1 MATSGTFKTS
11 AYEGACLQFDWT
23 LKSQSVANNQSVI
36 SWTLKGAG
44 IKSGYWYMAGPF
56 KCTVNGTVVYQS
68 NTRIKLF
75 TGTVVASGELAIGH
89 DTNGSKSFSA
99 YTECAIYTS
108 AVNCKGSGSWS
119 LPDIG
124 RASQPSLNTW
134 PNNSPNFNIG
144 DTIVVHM
151 NRKSTVFTHTV
162 VLKLGSYSYTIG
174 KGVTDNI
181 SLDTDKIAS
190 SLYAQMPNS
199 NSMTG
204 EIVVTT
210 YSGSTAI
217 GTSSCA
223 IIAHVVNSNPTF
235 DVSYEDSNSK
245 TVAITENNQYI
256 IRNNSTLKISVSNAK
271 ALNSATLKTLTAVV
285 NGNAYTG
292 SLNGST
298 GVINVGV
305 VNVSYDT
312 EVAVKIVDSRGNV
325 SQKNITV
332 LVYDWTLPSAI
343 IKLNRKSN
351 YYSESILNVNANYAS
366 IGGKNSVTIKYRT
379 KKVASSTFSTY
390 TTIQDNTDANFTAD
404 NEFEWNVQ
412 VNAADKLGN
421 TTYNLILP
429 KGIPIAYIDTQKNSF
444 GVNCFPKNDK
454 SLEINGKTVFDMVYP
469 VGSIYMSVNATSP
482 ATIFGG
488 TWEQIKDKF
497 LLSAGDMYKA
507 GATGG
512 EATHTLTKSEIPNYT
527 IGSIPEAVP
536 DNHDNW
542 RNGGITGDN
551 LGNASSSKK
560 GVANNN
566 EVLTIN
572 SGPQWSY
579 KISTDGGGQ
588 PHNNMPPYIAVYIW
602 QRTA

>member
-11 AYEGACLQFDWT
+11 AYDGACLQFDWS
-23 LKSQSVANNQSVI
+23 LKSQSTVNNQSVI

-68 NTRIKLF
+68 NTRIKLY

-89 DTNGSKSFSA
+89 DTNGAKSFSA
-99 YTECAIYTS
+99 YAECAIYVTS
-108 AVNCKGSGSWS
+108 VNCKGSGSWS

-134 PNNSPNFNIG
+134 PNNSPDFNIG

-174 KGVTDNI
+174 TGVTDNI
-181 SLDTDKIAS
+181 TLDTDKIAS

-204 EIVVTT
+204 EITVTT
-210 YSGSTAI
+210 YSGSAVI
-217 GTSSCA
+217 GTSSCT
-223 IIAHVVNSNPTF
+223 IIAHVVNSNPVF
-235 DVSYEDSNSK
+235 DVGYSDTNSA

-256 IRNNSTLKISVSNAK
+256 IRNNSALEISISNAQ
-271 ALNSATLKTLTAVV
+271 ALNSATLKSITAVV

-292 SLNGST
+292 TLSGST
-298 GVINVGV
+298 GTINVGV

-325 SQKNITV
+325 GQKNITV

-366 IGGKNSVTIKYRT
+366 IGGKNTVTIRYRT
-379 KKVASSTFSTY
+379 KKVSDSSYGSYATV
-390 TTIQDNTDANFTAD
+390 QNNTDASFTAD
-404 NEFEWNVQ
+404 NKYEWNVQ
-412 VNAADKLGN
+412 VEVSDLIGK
-421 TTYNLILP
+421 TTYNLILS
-429 KGIPIAYIDTQKNSF
+429 KGIPITYTDIKKYSF
-444 GVNCFPKNDK
+444 GVNCFPKYKN
-454 SLEINGKTVFDMVYP
+454 SLEVNGVCISGQVLYNSANGTAGTVTLSDSVENYTYIEIFYRSSGDNACGSVKVFSPNGKLVHL
-469 VGSIYMSVNATSP
+469 G
-482 ATIFGG
+482 TI
-488 TWEQIKDKF
+488 
-497 LLSAGDMYKA
+497 
-507 GATGG
+507 
-512 EATHTLTKSEIPNYT
+512 H
-527 IGSIPEAVP
+527 
-536 DNHDNW
+536 
-542 RNGGITGDN
+542 
-551 LGNASSSKK
+551 
-560 GVANNN
+560 
-566 EVLTIN
+566 
-572 SGPQWSY
+572 
-579 KISTDGGGQ
+579 
-588 PHNNMPPYIAVYIW
+588 YIADYDYAKFALVNVSGSMITFSQNYQITLKNNGSVYSAENAIYIT
-602 QRTA
+602 RVVGY

>member
-11 AYEGACLQFDWT
+11 AYDGACLQFDWS
-23 LKSQSVANNQSVI
+23 LKSQSTVNNQSVI

-68 NTRIKLF
+68 NTRIKLY
-75 TGTVVASGELAIGH
+75 TGTVVAYGELAIGH
-89 DTNGSKSFSA
+89 DTNGEKSFSA
-99 YTECAIYTS
+99 YAECAIYTS
-108 AVNCKGSGSWS
+108 AVNCKGSGSWN

-190 SLYAQMPNS
+190 SLYAQMPND
-199 NSMTG
+199 NEMTG

-210 YSGSTAI
+210 YSGSTVI
-217 GTSSCA
+217 GASSCA

-256 IRNNSTLKISVSNAK
+256 IRNNSTLKISVSNAQ
-271 ALNSATLKTLTAVV
+271 ALNSATLKSITAVV

-292 SLNGST
+292 MLNDST
-298 GVINVGV
+298 GV
-305 VNVSYDT
+305 VNVGTVNISSDAKVT
-312 EVAVKIVDSRGNV
+312 VKLTDSRGNEGIRE
-325 SQKNITV
+325 ITV

-351 YYSESILNVNANYAS
+351 YYSESILNVNANYSS
-366 IGGKNSVTIKYRT
+366 IGGKNEVTIKYRT
-379 KKVASSTFSTY
+379 KKVANSTY
-390 TTIQDNTDANFTAD
+390 STYATIQNNTDTNFTAD
-404 NEFEWNVQ
+404 NEYEWNVQ
-412 VNAADKLGN
+412 INVADKLGN

-429 KGIPIAYIDTQKNSF
+429 KGIPIAYVDIKKNSF
-444 GVNCFPKNDK
+444 GVNCFPKHDK
-454 SLEINGKTVFDMVYP
+454 SFEVNGVCLSGKVLYNSAGGTAGTVTLSDSAENYTYLEIFYRSSGDNACGSVKVFSPNGKLVHL
-469 VGSIYMSVNATSP
+469 G
-482 ATIFGG
+482 TI
-488 TWEQIKDKF
+488 
-497 LLSAGDMYKA
+497 
-507 GATGG
+507 
-512 EATHTLTKSEIPNYT
+512 H
-527 IGSIPEAVP
+527 
-536 DNHDNW
+536 
-542 RNGGITGDN
+542 
-551 LGNASSSKK
+551 
-560 GVANNN
+560 
-566 EVLTIN
+566 
-572 SGPQWSY
+572 
-579 KISTDGGGQ
+579 
-588 PHNNMPPYIAVYIW
+588 YIADYDYAKFALVSVSGAMITFSQNYQIILKNNGSEYSAENAIFIT
-602 QRTA
+602 RVVGY

>member
-68 NTRIKLF
+68 SGRIKLY
-75 TGTVVASGELAIGH
+75 TGTLVASGEIAIGH
-89 DTNGSKSFSA
+89 DNNGSKSFSA
-99 YTECAIYTS
+99 YAECAIYTS

-124 RASQPSLNTW
+124 RASKPSLKTW

-151 NRKSTVFTHTV
+151 NRKSSVFTHTV

-174 KGVTDNI
+174 TGVTDNI

-199 NSMTG
+199 NEMTG

-210 YSGSTAI
+210 YSGSAVI
-217 GTSSCA
+217 GTSSCT

-235 DVSYEDSNSK
+235 NVEYEDSNSK
-245 TVAITENNQYI
+245 TVAITGDNQYI
-256 IRNNSTLKISVSNAK
+256 IRNNSALEISVNNAQ
-271 ALNSATLKTLTAVV
+271 ALNSATLKTITAVI

-298 GVINVGV
+298 CVINVGM
-305 VNVSYDT
+305 VNISSDAKVT
-312 EVAVKIVDSRGNV
+312 VKIVDSRGNEGI
-325 SQKNITV
+325 SEITV

-351 YYSESILNVNANYAS
+351 YYSETILNVNANYSS
-366 IGGKNSVTIKYRT
+366 IGGKNEVTIKFRT
-379 KKVASSTFSTY
+379 KKVANSTFSTY
-390 TTIQDNTDANFTAD
+390 TTIQDNADATFTAD
-404 NEFEWNVQ
+404 NEYEWNVQ
-412 VNAADKLGN
+412 VEVSDLIGK

-429 KGIPIAYIDTQKNSF
+429 KGIPITYTDIKKYSF
-444 GVNCFPKNDK
+444 GVNCFPKHNN
-454 SLEINGKTVFDMVYP
+454 SLEVNGVCISGNVLYNSAGGTAGTVTLSDSAENYTYLEIFYRSSGDNACGSVKVFSPNGKLVHL
-469 VGSIYMSVNATSP
+469 G
-482 ATIFGG
+482 TI
-488 TWEQIKDKF
+488 
-497 LLSAGDMYKA
+497 
-507 GATGG
+507 
-512 EATHTLTKSEIPNYT
+512 H
-527 IGSIPEAVP
+527 
-536 DNHDNW
+536 
-542 RNGGITGDN
+542 
-551 LGNASSSKK
+551 
-560 GVANNN
+560 
-566 EVLTIN
+566 
-572 SGPQWSY
+572 
-579 KISTDGGGQ
+579 
-588 PHNNMPPYIAVYIW
+588 YIADYDYAKFALVNVSGSMITFSQNYQITLKSNGSTYSAENAIYIT
-602 QRTA
+602 RVVGY

>member
-11 AYEGACLQFDWT
+11 AYDGACLQFDWS
-23 LKSQSVANNQSVI
+23 LKSQSTVNNQSVI

-68 NTRIKLF
+68 NTRIKLY

-89 DTNGSKSFSA
+89 DTNGAKSFSA
-99 YTECAIYTS
+99 YAECAIYVTS
-108 AVNCKGSGSWS
+108 VNCKGSGSWS

-134 PNNSPNFNIG
+134 PNNSPDFNIG

-174 KGVTDNI
+174 TGVTDNI
-181 SLDTDKIAS
+181 TLDTDKIAS

-204 EIVVTT
+204 EITVTT
-210 YSGSTAI
+210 YSGSTVI

-235 DVSYEDSNSK
+235 DVMYSDTNSA
-245 TVAITENNQYI
+245 TVAITGNNQYI
-256 IRNNSTLKISVSNAK
+256 IRNNSTLQISVSNAK

-285 NGNAYTG
+285 NGNTYTG
-292 SLNGST
+292 TLNGST

-312 EVAVKIVDSRGNV
+312 EVTVKLTDSRGNEGIRE
-325 SQKNITV
+325 ITV

-343 IKLNRKSN
+343 IKLTRKNN

-366 IGGKNSVTIKYRT
+366 IGGKNTVAIRYRT
-379 KKVASSTFSTY
+379 KKVSDSSYGSY
-390 TTIQDNTDANFTAD
+390 ATIQNNTDANFTAD
-404 NEFEWNVQ
+404 NSYEWNVQ
-412 VNAADKLGN
+412 VEVSDRIGK
-421 TTYNLILP
+421 TTYNLILA
-429 KGIPIAYIDTQKNSF
+429 KGIPITYTDILKSSF
-444 GVNCFPKNDK
+444 GVNCFPKHDK
-454 SLEINGKTVFDMVYP
+454 SLEVNGVCISGKVLYNSASGTAGTVTLSDSAENYTYLEIFYRSSGDNACGSVKVFSPNGKLVHL
-469 VGSIYMSVNATSP
+469 G
-482 ATIFGG
+482 TI
-488 TWEQIKDKF
+488 
-497 LLSAGDMYKA
+497 
-507 GATGG
+507 
-512 EATHTLTKSEIPNYT
+512 H
-527 IGSIPEAVP
+527 
-536 DNHDNW
+536 
-542 RNGGITGDN
+542 
-551 LGNASSSKK
+551 
-560 GVANNN
+560 
-566 EVLTIN
+566 
-572 SGPQWSY
+572 
-579 KISTDGGGQ
+579 
-588 PHNNMPPYIAVYIW
+588 YIADYDYAKFALVSVSGSMITFSQNYQIILKNNGSVYSAENAIFIT
-602 QRTA
+602 RVVGY

>member
-11 AYEGACLQFDWT
+11 AYDGACLQFDWS
-23 LKSQSVANNQSVI
+23 LKSQSTVNNQSVI

-68 NTRIKLF
+68 NTRIKLY

-89 DTNGSKSFSA
+89 DTNGAKSFSA
-99 YTECAIYTS
+99 YAECAIYVTS
-108 AVNCKGSGSWS
+108 VNCKGSGSWS

-134 PNNSPNFNIG
+134 PNNSPDFNIG

-174 KGVTDNI
+174 TGVTDNI
-181 SLDTDKIAS
+181 TLDTDRIAS

-204 EIVVTT
+204 EIAVTT
-210 YSGSTAI
+210 YSGSTVI

-223 IIAHVVNSNPTF
+223 IIAHVVNSNPTL
-235 DVSYEDSNSK
+235 DASYEDSNSA
-245 TVAITENNQYI
+245 TVAITGDNQYI
-256 IRNNSTLKISVSNAK
+256 IRNNSTLKISVSNAQ

-292 SLNGST
+292 TLKGYT

-312 EVAVKIVDSRGNV
+312 EVTVKIVDSRGNV
-325 SQKNITV
+325 GQKKITV

-351 YYSESILNVNANYAS
+351 YYSESVLNVNANYAS
-366 IGGKNSVTIKYRT
+366 IGGKNTVTIRYRT
-379 KKVASSTFSTY
+379 KKVSDSSYGSY
-390 TTIQDNTDANFTAD
+390 ATIQNNTDTNFTAD
-404 NEFEWNVQ
+404 NEYEWNVQ
-412 VNAADKLGN
+412 VEVSDRIGK

-429 KGIPIAYIDTQKNSF
+429 KGIPVTYVDIKKYSF
-444 GVNCFPKNDK
+444 GVNCFPKHDK
-454 SLEINGKTVFDMVYP
+454 SLEVNGVCISGNVLYNSAGGTAGTVTLSDSAENYTYLEIFYRSSGDNACGSVKVFSPNGKLVHLGTIHHVADYDYAKFALVSVSGEMITFSQNYQIILKNNGSTYSAENAIFITRV
-469 VGSIYMSVNATSP
+469 VGY
-482 ATIFGG
+482 
-488 TWEQIKDKF
+488 
-497 LLSAGDMYKA
+497 
-507 GATGG
+507 
-512 EATHTLTKSEIPNYT
+512 
-527 IGSIPEAVP
+527 
-536 DNHDNW
+536 
-542 RNGGITGDN
+542 
-551 LGNASSSKK
+551 
-560 GVANNN
+560 
-566 EVLTIN
+566 
-572 SGPQWSY
+572 
-579 KISTDGGGQ
+579 
-588 PHNNMPPYIAVYIW
+588 
-602 QRTA
+602 

>member
-11 AYEGACLQFDWT
+11 AYDGACLQFDWS
-23 LKSQSVANNQSVI
+23 LKSQSIVNNQSVI

-68 NTRIKLF
+68 NTRIKLY

-99 YTECAIYTS
+99 YAECAIYVTS
-108 AVNCKGSGSWS
+108 VNCKGSGSWS

-134 PNNSPNFNIG
+134 PNNSPDFNIG

-174 KGVTDNI
+174 TGVTDNI
-181 SLDTDKIAS
+181 TLDTDMIAS
-190 SLYAQMPNS
+190 NLYAQMPNN

-204 EIVVTT
+204 EIAVTT
-210 YSGSTAI
+210 YSGSTVI

-223 IIAHVVNSNPTF
+223 IIAHVVNSNPTL
-235 DVSYEDSNSK
+235 DASYEDSNSA
-245 TVAITENNQYI
+245 TVAITGDNQYI
-256 IRNNSTLKISVSNAK
+256 IRNNSTLKISVSNAQ

-292 SLNGST
+292 TLKGST

-312 EVAVKIVDSRGNV
+312 EVTVKIVDSRGNV
-325 SQKNITV
+325 GQKKITV
-332 LVYDWTLPSAI
+332 LVYDWSLPSAI

-351 YYSESILNVNANYAS
+351 YYSESVLNVNANYAS
-366 IGGKNSVTIKYRT
+366 IGGKNTVTIRYRT
-379 KKVASSTFSTY
+379 KKVSDSSYGSY
-390 TTIQDNTDANFTAD
+390 ATIQNNTDTNFTAD
-404 NEFEWNVQ
+404 NEYEWNVQ
-412 VNAADKLGN
+412 IEVSDRIGK

-429 KGIPIAYIDTQKNSF
+429 KGIPVTYIDIKKYSF
-444 GVNCFPKNDK
+444 GVNCFPKHDK
-454 SLEINGKTVFDMVYP
+454 SLEVNGVCISGNVLYNSASGTAGTVTLSDSAENYTYLEIFYRSSGDNACGSVKVFSPNGKLVHL
-469 VGSIYMSVNATSP
+469 G
-482 ATIFGG
+482 TI
-488 TWEQIKDKF
+488 
-497 LLSAGDMYKA
+497 
-507 GATGG
+507 
-512 EATHTLTKSEIPNYT
+512 H
-527 IGSIPEAVP
+527 
-536 DNHDNW
+536 
-542 RNGGITGDN
+542 
-551 LGNASSSKK
+551 
-560 GVANNN
+560 
-566 EVLTIN
+566 
-572 SGPQWSY
+572 
-579 KISTDGGGQ
+579 
-588 PHNNMPPYIAVYIW
+588 YIADYDYAKFALVSVSGSMITFSQNYQITLKNNGSLYSAENAIFIT
-602 QRTA
+602 RVVGY

>member
-1 MATSGTFKTS
+1 MATSGKFKTS

-23 LKSQSVANNQSVI
+23 LKSQSTANNQSVI

-44 IKSGYWYMAGPF
+44 IQSGYWYMAGPF
-56 KCTVNGTVVYQS
+56 KCVINGTTVYQS
-68 NTRIKLF
+68 SARIKLY
-75 TGTVVASGELAIGH
+75 TGTLVASGELAIGH
-89 DTNGSKSFSA
+89 DNNGEKSFSA
-99 YTECAIYTS
+99 YAECAIYTS

-134 PNNSPNFNIG
+134 PNNSPNFNVG

-174 KGVTDNI
+174 TGVTDNI
-181 SLDTDKIAS
+181 SLDTDIIAS

-204 EIVVTT
+204 EIAVTT
-210 YSGSTAI
+210 YSGDTVI

-256 IRNNSTLKISVSNAK
+256 IRNNSTLKISVSNAQ
-271 ALNSATLKTLTAVV
+271 ALNSATLKSITAVV

-292 SLNGST
+292 TLNGST
-298 GVINVGV
+298 GVVNVGM
-305 VNVSYDT
+305 VNISSDAKVI
-312 EVAVKIVDSRGNV
+312 VKLTDSRGNEGIRE
-325 SQKNITV
+325 ITV

-366 IGGKNSVTIKYRT
+366 IGGKNEVTIKYRT
-379 KKVASSTFSTY
+379 KKVANSTYSTY
-390 TTIQDNTDANFTAD
+390 TAIQNNSDANFTAD
-404 NEFEWNVQ
+404 NEYEWNVQ
-412 VNAADKLGN
+412 VNVADKLGS
-421 TTYNLILP
+421 TTYNLLLP
-429 KGIPIAYIDTQKNSF
+429 RGIPIAYVDTKKNSF
-444 GVNCFPKNDK
+444 GVNCFPKNEK

-469 VGSIYMSVNATSP
+469 VGSVYVSVNSTSP
-482 ATIFGG
+482 ATLFGG
-488 TWEQIKDKF
+488 TWVQIKDKF
-497 LLSAGDMYKA
+497 LLSAGDTYKA

-512 EATHTLTKSEIPNYT
+512 EATHVLTVDEMPRHNH
-527 IGSIPEAVP
+527 SI
-536 DNHDNW
+536 
-542 RNGGITGDN
+542 DN
-551 LGNASSSKK
+551 LNASGSTTPYMTVQAQEKK
-560 GVANNN
+560 GYGGNVQ
-566 EVLTIN
+566 TFF
-572 SGPQWSY
+572 
-579 KISTDGGGQ
+579 TGGGQ
-588 PHNNMPPYIAVYIW
+588 AHNNMPPYIVVYIW

>member
-11 AYEGACLQFDWT
+11 AYDGACLQFDWS
-23 LKSQSVANNQSVI
+23 LKSQSTVNNQSVI

-68 NTRIKLF
+68 NTRIKLY

-89 DTNGSKSFSA
+89 DTNGAKSFSA
-99 YTECAIYTS
+99 YAECAIYVTS
-108 AVNCKGSGSWS
+108 VNCKGSGSWS

-134 PNNSPNFNIG
+134 PNNSPDFNIG

-174 KGVTDNI
+174 TGVTDNI
-181 SLDTDKIAS
+181 TLDTDRIAS
-190 SLYAQMPNS
+190 NLYAQMPNS

-204 EIVVTT
+204 EIAVTT
-210 YSGSTAI
+210 YSGSTVI

-223 IIAHVVNSNPTF
+223 IIAHVVNSNPTL
-235 DVSYEDSNSK
+235 DASYEDSNSA
-245 TVAITENNQYI
+245 TVAITGDNQYI
-256 IRNNSTLKISVSNAK
+256 IRNNSTLKISVSNAQ

-292 SLNGST
+292 TLKGST

-312 EVAVKIVDSRGNV
+312 EVTVKIVDSRGNV
-325 SQKNITV
+325 GQKKITV
-332 LVYDWTLPSAI
+332 LVYDWSLPSAI

-366 IGGKNSVTIKYRT
+366 IGGKNTVTIRYRT
-379 KKVASSTFSTY
+379 KKVSDSSYGSY
-390 TTIQDNTDANFTAD
+390 VTIQNNTDTDFTAD
-404 NEFEWNVQ
+404 NEYEWNVQ
-412 VNAADKLGN
+412 VNVADKLGN

-429 KGIPIAYIDTQKNSF
+429 KGIPVVYVDIKKNSF
-444 GVNCFPKNDK
+444 GVNCFPKHDK
-454 SLEINGKTVFDMVYP
+454 SLEVNGVCLSGNVLYNNASGTAGTVTLSDSAENYAYLEIFYRSSGDNACGSVKVFSPNGKLVHLGTIHYVADYDYAKFALVNVSGSMITFSQNYQITLKNNGSVYSTENAIYITRV
-469 VGSIYMSVNATSP
+469 VGY
-482 ATIFGG
+482 
-488 TWEQIKDKF
+488 
-497 LLSAGDMYKA
+497 
-507 GATGG
+507 
-512 EATHTLTKSEIPNYT
+512 
-527 IGSIPEAVP
+527 
-536 DNHDNW
+536 
-542 RNGGITGDN
+542 
-551 LGNASSSKK
+551 
-560 GVANNN
+560 
-566 EVLTIN
+566 
-572 SGPQWSY
+572 
-579 KISTDGGGQ
+579 
-588 PHNNMPPYIAVYIW
+588 
-602 QRTA
+602 

>member
-11 AYEGACLQFDWT
+11 AYDGACLQLDWT
-23 LKSQSVANNQSVI
+23 LKSQSVVNNQSVI

-56 KCTVNGTVVYQS
+56 KCVINGTTVYQS
-68 NTRIKLF
+68 SGRIKLY

-99 YTECAIYTS
+99 YAECAIYVTS
-108 AVNCKGSGSWS
+108 VNCKGSGSWS

-134 PNNSPNFNIG
+134 PNNSPDFNIG

-174 KGVTDNI
+174 TGVTDNI
-181 SLDTDKIAS
+181 TLDTDKIAS
-190 SLYAQMPNS
+190 SLYAQMPN
-199 NSMTG
+199 NNEMTG

-245 TVAITENNQYI
+245 TVAITGDNQYI
-256 IRNNSTLKISVSNAK
+256 IRNNSTLKISLSNAK
-271 ALNSATLKTLTAVV
+271 ALNSATLKSITAVV
-285 NGNAYTG
+285 NGNDYTG
-292 SLNGST
+292 TLNGST
-298 GVINVGV
+298 GTINVGV

-312 EVAVKIVDSRGNV
+312 EVTVKLTDSRGNEGIRE
-325 SQKNITV
+325 ITV
-332 LVYDWTLPSAI
+332 LVYDWSLPSAI

-366 IGGKNSVTIKYRT
+366 IGGNNTVAIRYRT
-379 KKVASSTFSTY
+379 KKVSDSSYGNYATV
-390 TTIQDNTDANFTAD
+390 QNNTDASFTAD
-404 NEFEWNVQ
+404 NSYEWNVQ
-412 VNAADKLGN
+412 VEVSDMIGK

-429 KGIPIAYIDTQKNSF
+429 KGIPITYTDIKKYSF
-444 GVNCFPKNDK
+444 GVNCFPKHDNSFEVNGVCISGKVLYNSANGTAGTVTLSD
-454 SLEINGKTVFDMVYP
+454 SVENYTYLEIFYRSSGDNACGSVKVFSPNGKLVHL
-469 VGSIYMSVNATSP
+469 G
-482 ATIFGG
+482 TI
-488 TWEQIKDKF
+488 
-497 LLSAGDMYKA
+497 
-507 GATGG
+507 
-512 EATHTLTKSEIPNYT
+512 H
-527 IGSIPEAVP
+527 
-536 DNHDNW
+536 
-542 RNGGITGDN
+542 
-551 LGNASSSKK
+551 
-560 GVANNN
+560 
-566 EVLTIN
+566 
-572 SGPQWSY
+572 
-579 KISTDGGGQ
+579 
-588 PHNNMPPYIAVYIW
+588 YIADYDYAKFALVKVSESMITFIQNYQIILKNNGSEYSAENAIFIT
-602 QRTA
+602 RVVGY

>member
-11 AYEGACLQFDWT
+11 AYDGACLQFDWS
-23 LKSQSVANNQSVI
+23 LKSQSTVNNQSVI

-68 NTRIKLF
+68 NTRIKLY

-99 YTECAIYTS
+99 YAECAIYVTS
-108 AVNCKGSGSWS
+108 VNCKGSGSWS

-134 PNNSPNFNIG
+134 PNNSPDFNVG

-174 KGVTDNI
+174 TGVTDNI
-181 SLDTDKIAS
+181 TFDTDRIAS

-199 NSMTG
+199 NAMTG
-204 EIVVTT
+204 EIAVTT
-210 YSGSTAI
+210 YSGSTVI

-235 DVSYEDSNSK
+235 DVSYEDSNSA

-256 IRNNSTLKISVSNAK
+256 IRNNSTLKISVSNAQ
-271 ALNSATLKTLTAVV
+271 ALNSATLKSITAVV

-292 SLNGST
+292 TLNGST

-305 VNVSYDT
+305 VNVSYDAKVT
-312 EVAVKIVDSRGNV
+312 VKLTDSRGNEGIRE
-325 SQKNITV
+325 ITV

-351 YYSESILNVNANYAS
+351 YYSESILNVNANFSS
-366 IGGKNSVTIKYRT
+366 IGGKNEITIKYRT
-379 KKVASSTFSTY
+379 KKVANSTYSTY
-390 TTIQDNTDANFTAD
+390 TTIQNNADANFTAD
-404 NEFEWNVQ
+404 NEYEWNVQ
-412 VNAADKLGN
+412 INIADKLGN
-421 TTYNLILP
+421 TTYNLLLP
-429 KGIPIAYIDTQKNSF
+429 RGIPIAYVDIKKKSF
-444 GVNCFPKNDK
+444 GVNCFPKHDN
-454 SLEINGKTVFDMVYP
+454 SLEANGVCLSGNVLYNSAGGTAETVTLSDSAENYTYLEIFYRSSGDNACGSVKVFSPNGKLVHLGTIHYIADYDYAKFALV
-469 VGSIYMSVNATSP
+469 SVSGAMITFSQNY
-482 ATIFGG
+482 
-488 TWEQIKDKF
+488 QI
-497 LLSAGDMYKA
+497 
-507 GATGG
+507 
-512 EATHTLTKSEIPNYT
+512 TLK
-527 IGSIPEAVP
+527 
-536 DNHDNW
+536 
-542 RNGGITGDN
+542 
-551 LGNASSSKK
+551 
-560 GVANNN
+560 
-566 EVLTIN
+566 N
-572 SGPQWSY
+572 SGSEY
-579 KISTDGGGQ
+579 SAENAIFITRVVG
-588 PHNNMPPYIAVYIW
+588 Y
-602 QRTA
+602 

>member
-23 LKSQSVANNQSVI
+23 LKSQSTVNNQSVI

-44 IKSGYWYMAGPF
+44 IRSGYWYMAGPF
-56 KCTVNGTVVYQS
+56 KCVINGTTVYQS
-68 NTRIKLF
+68 STRIKLY
-75 TGTVVASGELAIGH
+75 TGTLVASGELAIGH
-89 DTNGSKSFSA
+89 DNNGAKSFSA
-99 YTECAIYTS
+99 YAECAIYTS
-108 AVNCKGSGSWS
+108 TVNCKGSGSWS
-119 LPDIG
+119 LPNIG

-134 PNNSPNFNIG
+134 PNNSPNFNVG

-174 KGVTDNI
+174 TSITDNI
-181 SLDTDKIAS
+181 SLDTDIIAS
-190 SLYAQMPNS
+190 SLYAQMPNR

-204 EIVVTT
+204 EIAVTT
-210 YSGSTAI
+210 YSGDTVI

-235 DVSYEDSNSK
+235 DVAYEDSNSN

-256 IRNNSTLKISVSNAK
+256 IRNNSTLKIRVSNAQ

-292 SLNGST
+292 TLNGST
-298 GVINVGV
+298 GTINVGV
-305 VNVSYDT
+305 VNISSDAKVT
-312 EVAVKIVDSRGNV
+312 VKIVDSRGNEGIRE
-325 SQKNITV
+325 ITV

-366 IGGKNSVTIKYRT
+366 IGGKNEVTIKYRT
-379 KKVASSTFSTY
+379 KKVANSTFSTY
-390 TTIQDNTDANFTAD
+390 TTIQNNTDANFTAD
-404 NEFEWNVQ
+404 NEYEWNVQ
-412 VNAADKLGN
+412 VNVADKLGS
-421 TTYNLILP
+421 TTYNLLLP
-429 KGIPIAYIDTQKNSF
+429 RGIPIAYVDTKKNSV

-454 SLEINGKTVFDMVYP
+454 SLEINGKTIFDMVYP
-469 VGSIYMSVNATSP
+469 VGSVYVSVNATNPS
-482 ATIFGG
+482 ALFGG
-488 TWEQIKDKF
+488 TWEQIKDRF
-497 LLSAGDMYKA
+497 LLSAGDTYKA

-512 EATHTLTKSEIPNYT
+512 EATHVLTVDEMPRHNH
-527 IGSIPEAVP
+527 SI
-536 DNHDNW
+536 
-542 RNGGITGDN
+542 DN
-551 LGNASSSKK
+551 LNTSGSTTPYMTVQAQDKK
-560 GVANNN
+560 GYGGNVQ
-566 EVLTIN
+566 TFF
-572 SGPQWSY
+572 
-579 KISTDGGGQ
+579 TGGGQ
-588 PHNNMPPYIAVYIW
+588 AHNNMPPYIVVYIW

>member
-11 AYEGACLQFDWT
+11 TYDGACLQFDWA
-23 LKSQSVANNQSVI
+23 LKSQSIVNNQSVI

-68 NTRIKLF
+68 NTRIKLY

-89 DTNGSKSFSA
+89 DTNGAKSFSA
-99 YTECAIYTS
+99 YAECAIYVTS
-108 AVNCKGSGSWS
+108 VNCKGSGSWS

-124 RASQPSLNTW
+124 KASQPSLNTW
-134 PNNSPNFNIG
+134 PNNSPDFNIG

-174 KGVTDNI
+174 TGVTDNI

-199 NSMTG
+199 NAMTG

-210 YSGSTAI
+210 YSGSTVI

-235 DVSYEDSNSK
+235 DVSYEDSNSA

-256 IRNNSTLKISVSNAK
+256 IRNNSSLKISVSNAQ
-271 ALNSATLKTLTAVV
+271 ALNSATLKSITAVV

-292 SLNGST
+292 TLNGST
-298 GVINVGV
+298 GTINVGV
-305 VNVSYDT
+305 VNVSHDT
-312 EVAVKIVDSRGNV
+312 EVTVKLTDSRGNV
-325 SQKNITV
+325 WQKKITV
-332 LVYDWTLPSAI
+332 LVYDWSLPSAI

-351 YYSESILNVNANYAS
+351 YYSESILNVNANYSS
-366 IGGKNSVTIKYRT
+366 IGGKNEITIKYRT

-390 TTIQDNTDANFTAD
+390 TTIQNNADTNFTAD
-404 NEFEWNVQ
+404 NEYEWNVQ
-412 VNAADKLGN
+412 VNVADKLGN

-429 KGIPIAYIDTQKNSF
+429 KGIPVAYVDIKKYSF
-444 GVNCFPKNDK
+444 GVNCFPKHDK
-454 SLEINGKTVFDMVYP
+454 SLEVNGECISGQVLYNSASGTAGTVTLSDSAENYTYLEIFYRSSGDNACGSVKVFSPNGKLVHL
-469 VGSIYMSVNATSP
+469 G
-482 ATIFGG
+482 TI
-488 TWEQIKDKF
+488 
-497 LLSAGDMYKA
+497 
-507 GATGG
+507 
-512 EATHTLTKSEIPNYT
+512 H
-527 IGSIPEAVP
+527 
-536 DNHDNW
+536 
-542 RNGGITGDN
+542 
-551 LGNASSSKK
+551 
-560 GVANNN
+560 
-566 EVLTIN
+566 
-572 SGPQWSY
+572 
-579 KISTDGGGQ
+579 
-588 PHNNMPPYIAVYIW
+588 YIADYDYAKFALVSVSGSMITFSQNYQITLKNNGSAYSAENAIYIT
-602 QRTA
+602 RVVGY